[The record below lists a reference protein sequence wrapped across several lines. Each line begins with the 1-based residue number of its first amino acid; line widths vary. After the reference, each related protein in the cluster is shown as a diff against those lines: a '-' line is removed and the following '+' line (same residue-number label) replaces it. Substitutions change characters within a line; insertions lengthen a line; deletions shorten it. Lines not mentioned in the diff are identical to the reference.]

1 MIKKSAE
8 KCDGNR
14 IGNVVSASFIYL
26 VNLNS
31 IKGVGT
37 SIKMLRNAFLSG
49 FVGYFQFCG
58 NLIKGGLERKKRKAV
73 AL

>member
-1 MIKKSAE
+1 LIKRSAE

-14 IGNVVSASFIYL
+14 IGKSSQHFFHLFN
-26 VNLNS
+26 NLNS
-31 IKGVGT
+31 IKSVGT
-37 SIKMLRNAFLSG
+37 SIKMLRKAFLSG